1 MRAQG
6 IDLDQC
12 ADPAIARNGCMLSTT
27 LYSIDKTNAGRKP
40 IGVDHGV
47 KRNRRSGSLAAPGVC
62 GRWRSDLLT
71 RAIETQVLPQLA
83 LAHQRNDIGAPA
95 MGGAELDA
103 FLALVLAND
112 LPACIARVEQFAAR
126 GLGLAD
132 ICLGVLTPAA
142 RRFGAMW
149 DDDLCSFV
157 NVTAGVGTFA
167 IDPVSLA

>member
-1 MRAQG
+1 
-6 IDLDQC
+6 
-12 ADPAIARNGCMLSTT
+12 MLSTT

-157 NVTAGVGTFA
+157 DVTAGVGNVA